1 MPKVRAS
8 LSDGN
13 RMEEMQELLS
23 PEANAEEGSGDVDP
37 AKISDL
43 KNLILL
49 GKLTETVKIGG
60 FSFELST
67 LSANEQA
74 EVMKTLMKAEEMD
87 RVLHSKS
94 IAISYCIK
102 KINSVP
108 LSELAAEHP
117 GDSEDERRVA
127 FILDMQTT
135 LVEKI
140 FTEYEALVARSGQE
154 VGFDSVKK

>member
-1 MPKVRAS
+1 
-8 LSDGN
+8 
-13 RMEEMQELLS
+13 
-23 PEANAEEGSGDVDP
+23 
-37 AKISDL
+37 
-43 KNLILL
+43 
-49 GKLTETVKIGG
+49 
-60 FSFELST
+60 
-67 LSANEQA
+67 
-74 EVMKTLMKAEEMD
+74 MD

-117 GDSEDERRVA
+117 GDIEDERRVA
-127 FILDMQTT
+127 FVLDMQTT